1 MKPIDL
7 PEFYKSSL
15 YIAPLDL
22 HIVLKDSILK
32 FLKLDGLIESLTG
45 YIESRIELTK
55 LEIKED
61 IAMGLAKVLLAIL
74 LGVVFTLFIIL
85 ISIAV
90 AHLIAK
96 SLGAFGGFAIV
107 AGFYLI
113 VGMLL
118 LAFRNAISEKLQ
130 DYLMKIMKKKKE

>member
-1 MKPIDL
+1 M
-7 PEFYKSSL
+7 
-15 YIAPLDL
+15 
-22 HIVLKDSILK
+22 LKDSILK
-32 FLKLDGLIESLTG
+32 FLKLDGLIENLTG
-45 YIESRIELTK
+45 YVESRIELTK

-61 IAMGLAKVLLAIL
+61 VAMGLAKVLLAIL
-74 LGVVFTLFIIL
+74 MGGIFTLFIVL

-113 VGMLL
+113 VGLL
-118 LAFRNAISEKLQ
+118 VFALRKAISEKLQ
-130 DYLMKIMKKKKE
+130 DYLMEIMKKKKV

>member
-1 MKPIDL
+1 LKPIDL

-15 YIAPLDL
+15 YIALLDL

-74 LGVVFTLFIIL
+74 IGVVFCLFIIL

-90 AHLIAK
+90 AHLIAE
-96 SLGAFGGFAIV
+96 SVGPFGGFAIV

-113 VGMLL
+113 MGILVF
-118 LAFRNAISEKLQ
+118 AFRNVISEMLQ